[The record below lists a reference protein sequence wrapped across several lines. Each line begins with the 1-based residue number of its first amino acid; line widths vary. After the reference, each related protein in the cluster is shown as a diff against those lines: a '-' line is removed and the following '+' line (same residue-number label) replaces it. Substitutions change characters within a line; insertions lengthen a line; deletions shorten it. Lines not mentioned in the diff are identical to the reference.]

1 MIIDQMN
8 RIYGFGNALI
18 DVEIQ
23 IEDDELESINI
34 KKVIFSLT
42 SLGKYAPAESIKTRP
57 LAPYSLIFFAW
68 LNKTSLLAM

>member
-34 KKVIFSLT
+34 
-42 SLGKYAPAESIKTRP
+42 
-57 LAPYSLIFFAW
+57 
-68 LNKTSLLAM
+68 

>member
-23 IEDDELESINI
+23 IEDDEL
-34 KKVIFSLT
+34 KV
-42 SLGKYAPAESIKTRP
+42 
-57 LAPYSLIFFAW
+57 LI
-68 LNKTSLLAM
+68 